1 MGMPLRSIDDGNQGG
16 LSDLPVNPEP
26 SLAGRKPKSWHA
38 VIGTLSIIIGV
49 LGLVCWG
56 CGSVNTL
63 TMPTGNPAGYD
74 ATQTTSSNGT
84 YAEIKITKAVD
95 ESDDAAS
102 ETKLDQPNLAGRQG
116 PMDIVLHFVSFL
128 LSIMLLVGGIGMIN
142 RKPWSRSTL
151 MLWAWLKILITIIWL
166 IWQFASINDQI
177 PLIAE
182 EMRKSMEQQGNEDQ
196 FEMVVGW
203 VKPVVTTGIILVGLF
218 FLAWPLFLVFFLG
231 RDKIRTESN
240 GWGGITAQDD
250 GTWSAE

>member
-16 LSDLPVNPEP
+16 LSDLPVKPEP
-26 SLAGRKPKSWHA
+26 TLAGRKPKSWHA

-56 CGSVNTL
+56 CGSFNTV
-63 TMPTGNPAGYD
+63 TMATGNPAGYD
-74 ATQTTSSNGT
+74 ATQATSSNGT

-166 IWQFASINDQI
+166 IWQFAFINDQI

-182 EMRKSMEQQGNEDQ
+182 ECEEHGAARQRGSVRNGRRLGQARRHDRDHPCRPVLPCVAAVPGVFPRKGQDQ
-196 FEMVVGW
+196 
-203 VKPVVTTGIILVGLF
+203 
-218 FLAWPLFLVFFLG
+218 
-231 RDKIRTESN
+231 TESN
-240 GWGGITAQDD
+240 GWAAHGSG
-250 GTWSAE
+250 